1 MISGFFIRR
10 PIFATVLSVVI
21 VLAGLLALRNLPVEQ
36 YPDIVPPEIVITA
49 TYPGASPEVLAETV
63 AAPIEQSINGLDDM
77 IYMRS
82 TSTSSG
88 ILNINV
94 SFDLGTDPDQAA
106 INVRNQ
112 VTAAEARLPEE
123 VRRLGITVQ
132 KQSSAILQVT
142 SLSSDNPQFDDVYIS
157 NYALINIIDELKRI
171 PGVGQ
176 AALFGPKDYSM
187 RIWLSPDKLAQYNLT
202 PLDVAAAIREQNSQ
216 FAAGKFGAEPSPQNQ
231 VYTYSVATHG
241 RLTEPGEFENIILR
255 ANSDGATLRLKDV
268 ARVELGAQDYSFTA
282 VEGTMASVPVG
293 IYLQPGANALAVSEA
308 VNTRMAE
315 LAQQFPEGLYY
326 EIPFDTTQFVRVS
339 IEEVVKTFFEAMFL
353 VVLVVY
359 LFLQNWRATLIPLLA
374 VPVAIIGTFAGMLA
388 LGFSVNLLTLFGMVL
403 AIGIVVDDAII
414 VIENVE
420 RIMTH
425 EGKNP
430 MDATLQAMREV
441 TGPVIAI
448 VLVLSSVYLPVAFLG
463 GLTGV
468 MYRQFAVT
476 ISVSVAISGFVA
488 LTLTPALCA
497 MLLKGGH
504 HTPPRGLRWFD
515 RFFAYVTSG
524 YVRGVN
530 FLLKRAV
537 VGLLLAAGLLAV
549 TWSIFSR
556 VPTSLVPAEDQGY
569 VLMAYILPPASA
581 LSRTTEVTN
590 TMSARLAEHEAVN
603 SALTFA
609 GFDILTQASTPSGGV
624 SFVILKDWK
633 ERQRPDLD
641 ARNLIFSFM
650 GMGADIKEGLVLSF
664 NPPPIIGMSM
674 TGGVEGYIQ
683 NRGGASVEDM
693 MAKTNEFVQAASE
706 RPEFASVQTTFST
719 STPQYNLTLDREKA
733 AALDVPLGDI
743 FATMQS
749 TFGSLYVND
758 FTLLGRNFRVNLQAE
773 AEFRSGPE
781 DLGKVYVRAR
791 SGALVPLNS
800 LVKVERI
807 VGPDLVQRFN
817 GFPAA
822 NIIAEPAPGYSSGQV
837 LAALQQTADDLF
849 DSGYS
854 LGWVGS
860 AYQEVSV
867 ADAGAQPFL
876 FGFVMIFLILAA
888 QYERWSIPLAV
899 ITAVPFAVFGALLAT
914 WLRGL
919 SNDIYFQIG
928 LVTLIGLSAK
938 NAILIVEFAMIRL
951 REGKSLQEAASEA
964 AALRFRPIVMTSLA
978 FTMGCIPLAF
988 SSGAGSASRIALGTG
1003 VIGGM
1008 AAATFIATF
1017 FIPLFFKLIA
1027 GLTEGRRKPA
1037 TEEGSEQG

>member
-1 MISGFFIRR
+1 MISSFFIRR
-10 PIFATVLSVVI
+10 PIFATVLSVII
-21 VLAGLLALRNLPVEQ
+21 VLAGFLAMRNLPVEQ

-49 TYPGASPEVLAETV
+49 TYPGASPQVLAETV
-63 AAPIEQSINGLDDM
+63 AAPIEQSVNGLDNM

-88 ILNINV
+88 ILTINV
-94 SFDLGTDPDQAA
+94 SFELGTDPDQAA

-123 VRRLGITVQ
+123 VRRLGLTVQ
-132 KQSSAILQVT
+132 KQSSAILQVI

-157 NYALINIIDELKRI
+157 NYALINIIDEIKRI

-176 AALFGPKDYSM
+176 ASLFGQKDYSM
-187 RIWLSPDKLAQYNLT
+187 RVWLSPDKLAQYNLT
-202 PLDVAAAIREQNSQ
+202 AADVAVAIQQQNSQ
-216 FAAGKFGAEPSPQNQ
+216 FAAGKFGAEPSTGDQ
-231 VYTYSVATHG
+231 VYTYAVSTQG
-241 RLTEPGEFENIILR
+241 RLTTAAEFENIILR
-255 ANSDGATLRLKDV
+255 STPDGAMLRLRDV

-282 VEGTMASVPVG
+282 TEGSVPSVPIG

-308 VNTRMAE
+308 VQTRLAE
-315 LAQQFPEGLYY
+315 LSQQFPEGLDY
-326 EIPFDTTQFVRVS
+326 EIPFDTTEFVRVS
-339 IEEVVKTFFEAMFL
+339 IEEVVKTFFEAMVL

-359 LFLQNWRATLIPLLA
+359 LFLQNWRATVIPVLA
-374 VPVAIIGTFAGMLA
+374 VPVAIVGTFAGMLA
-388 LGFSVNLLTLFGMVL
+388 LGFSINLLTLFGMVL

-420 RIMTH
+420 RIMTR

-430 MDATLQAMREV
+430 VDATIQAMREV

-448 VLVLSSVYLPVAFLG
+448 VLVLSSVFLPVAFLG

-497 MLLKGGH
+497 ILLKPGH
-504 HTPPRGLRWFD
+504 HAPPAPLRWFN
-515 RFFAYVTSG
+515 RTFERLTAG
-524 YVRGVN
+524 YVSGVK
-530 FLLKRAV
+530 FLLKRALL
-537 VGLLLAAGLLAV
+537 GLGIVAAILAL
-549 TWSIFSR
+549 TWSIFTR

-569 VLMAYILPPASA
+569 LMVAYILPPASA
-581 LSRTTEVTN
+581 LSRTAVVAN
-590 TMSARLAEHEAVN
+590 TMSQRLEQHEAVN
-603 SALTFA
+603 SVLTFA
-609 GFDILTQASTPSGGV
+609 GFDILTQATTPSGGV
-624 SFVILKDWK
+624 SFVILKDWS
-633 ERQRPDLD
+633 ERRRPDLD
-641 ARNLIFSFM
+641 ARNLVFTFM
-650 GMGADIKEGLVLSF
+650 GMGADIKEGLVLAF
-664 NPPPIIGMSM
+664 NPPPIMGMSM

-683 NRGGASVEDM
+683 NRGGDSVEVM
-693 MAKTNEFVQAASE
+693 SAKTNEFVAAAQK

-719 STPQYNLTLDREKA
+719 GTPQYKLDVDREKA
-733 AALDVPLGDI
+733 AALAVPLTDI
-743 FATMQS
+743 FTTMQA
-749 TFGSLYVND
+749 TFGSFYVND
-758 FTLLGRNFRVNLQAE
+758 FTLLGRNFRVNLQSE
-773 AEFRSGPE
+773 AEYRAGPE
-781 DLGKVYVRAR
+781 GLGKVYVR
-791 SGALVPLNS
+791 STTGALVPLNS
-800 LVKVERI
+800 LVRVQRI
-807 VGPDLVQRFN
+807 VGPDLMQRFN

-822 NIIAEPAPGYSSGQV
+822 NIIAEPAPGFSTGQV
-837 LAALQQTADDLF
+837 LAALQETADEVL
-849 DSGYS
+849 GTNYS
-854 LGWVGS
+854 LSWVGS
-860 AYQEVSV
+860 AYQEMSV
-867 ADAGAQPFL
+867 ADAGAQPFI

-899 ITAVPFAVFGALLAT
+899 ITAVPFAVFGALAFT

-919 SNDIYFQIG
+919 HNDIYFQIG

-951 REGKSLQEAASEA
+951 REGKTLLQAAAEAAS
-964 AALRFRPIVMTSLA
+964 LRFRPIVMTSLA

-1017 FIPLFFKLIA
+1017 FIPLFFVLIA
-1027 GLTEGRRKPA
+1027 STSEKKRKVDPQA
-1037 TEEGSEQG
+1037 

>member
-1 MISGFFIRR
+1 MISSFFIKR
-10 PIFATVLSVVI
+10 PIFATVLSVII
-21 VLAGLLALRNLPVEQ
+21 VLAGLLSLRNLPVEQ

-49 TYPGASPEVLAETV
+49 MYPGASPEVLAETV
-63 AAPIEQSINGLDDM
+63 AAPIEQSVNGLDDM

-88 ILNINV
+88 ILTINV

-132 KQSSAILQVT
+132 KQSSAILQVI

-176 AALFGPKDYSM
+176 ASLFGQKDYSM

-202 PLDVAAAIREQNSQ
+202 AVEVARAIQQQNSQ
-216 FAAGKFGAEPSPQNQ
+216 FAAGKFGAEPTPADQ
-231 VYTYSVATHG
+231 VYTYAVSTQG
-241 RLTEPGEFENIILR
+241 RLTQPAEFENIILR
-255 ANSDGATLRLKDV
+255 SNHEGATLRLKDV

-282 VEGTMASVPVG
+282 TEGVIPSVPVG
-293 IYLQPGANALAVSEA
+293 IYLQPGANALAVSQA
-308 VNTRMAE
+308 VEERMAE
-315 LAQQFPEGLYY
+315 LAQFFPEGLFY
-326 EIPFDTTQFVRVS
+326 EIPFDTTKFVRVS
-339 IEEVVKTFFEAMFL
+339 IEEVVQTFFEAMLL

-359 LFLQNWRATLIPLLA
+359 VFLQNWRATLIPLLA

-420 RIMTH
+420 RIMTK
-425 EGKNP
+425 EGKSP
-430 MDATLQAMREV
+430 VDATIQAMREV

-448 VLVLSSVYLPVAFLG
+448 VLVLSSVFLPVAFLG

-497 MLLKGGH
+497 ILLKPGH
-504 HTPPRGLRWFD
+504 HQPPAFLRWFNQCFE
-515 RFFAYVTSG
+515 RTTAG
-524 YVRGVN
+524 YVKGVN
-530 FLLKRAV
+530 FLLRRALL
-537 VGLLLAAGLLAV
+537 GLGLAAAILAL
-549 TWSIFSR
+549 TWSIFTR
-556 VPTSLVPAEDQGY
+556 VPSSLVPAEDQGY
-569 VLMAYILPPASA
+569 LMVAYILPPASS
-581 LSRTTEVTN
+581 LNRTAAVAA
-590 TMSARLAEHEAVN
+590 TMSERLDQHEAVT
-603 SALTFA
+603 SVLTFA

-624 SFVILKDWK
+624 SFVVLKDWQ
-633 ERQRPDLD
+633 ERKSPDLH
-641 ARNLIFSFM
+641 AANLAFTYM
-650 GMGADIKEGLVLSF
+650 GMGADIKEGLVLAF
-664 NPPPIIGMSM
+664 NPPPITGMSM

-683 NRGGASVEDM
+683 NRGGESIEQM
-693 MAKTNEFVQAASE
+693 MAKTNEFIALAQQ

-719 STPQYNLTLDREKA
+719 STPQYKLDLDREKA
-733 AALDVPLGDI
+733 AALDVPLTDI
-743 FATMQS
+743 FTTMQA
-749 TFGSLYVND
+749 TFGSFYVND
-758 FTLLGRNFRVNLQAE
+758 FTLLGRNFRVNLQSE

-781 DLGKVYVRAR
+781 DLGKVYVR
-791 SGALVPLNS
+791 STNGSLVPLSS
-800 LVKVERI
+800 LVRVQRVI
-807 VGPDLVQRFN
+807 GPDLVQRFN

-837 LAALQQTADDLF
+837 LAALQETADQV
-849 DSGYS
+849 
-854 LGWVGS
+854 LGTAYTLSWVGS

-867 ADAGAQPFL
+867 ADTGAQPFI

-899 ITAVPFAVFGALLAT
+899 ITAVPFAVFGAILAT

-919 SNDIYFQIG
+919 NNDIYFQIG

-951 REGKSLQEAASEA
+951 REGKPLLQAASEA

-978 FTMGCIPLAF
+978 FTMGCIPLAI
-988 SSGAGSASRIALGTG
+988 SSGAGSGSRIALGTG

-1017 FIPLFFKLIA
+1017 FIPLFFVLIA
-1027 GLTEGRRKPA
+1027 SLTEKRRNSTPHEA
-1037 TEEGSEQG
+1037 EA

>member
-1 MISGFFIRR
+1 MISSFFIRR
-10 PIFATVLSVVI
+10 PIFATVLSVII
-21 VLAGLLALRNLPVEQ
+21 VLAGLLSLRNLPIEQ

-63 AAPIEQSINGLDDM
+63 AAPIEQSVNGLDSM

-88 ILNINV
+88 ILTINV
-94 SFDLGTDPDQAA
+94 SFELGTDPDQAS

-123 VRRLGITVQ
+123 VRRLGISVQ
-132 KQSSAILQVT
+132 KQSSAILQVI

-157 NYALINIIDELKRI
+157 NYALINIIDEIKRI

-176 AALFGPKDYSM
+176 ASLFGQKDYSM
-187 RIWLSPDKLAQYNLT
+187 RIWLSPDKLAQFNLT
-202 PLDVAAAIREQNSQ
+202 ASEVAMAIRQQNSQ
-216 FAAGKFGAEPSPQNQ
+216 FAAGKFGAEPTPLDQ
-231 VYTYSVATHG
+231 VYTYSVSTQG
-241 RLTEPGEFENIILR
+241 RLTDVAEFENIILR
-255 ANSDGATLRLKDV
+255 SNSEGATLRLRDV

-282 VEGTMASVPVG
+282 TEGSMPSVPVG

-308 VNTRMAE
+308 VEVRMQE
-315 LAQQFPEGLYY
+315 LSEQFPEGLYY

-339 IEEVVKTFFEAMFL
+339 IQEVVKTFFEAMVL

-359 LFLQNWRATLIPLLA
+359 VFLQNWRATVIPLLA

-388 LGFSVNLLTLFGMVL
+388 LGFSINLLTLFGMVL

-420 RIMTH
+420 RIMSK

-430 MDATLQAMREV
+430 VDATIQAMHEV

-448 VLVLSSVYLPVAFLG
+448 VLVLSAVFLPVAFLG

-497 MLLKGGH
+497 ILLKPGH
-504 HTPPRGLRWFD
+504 HTPAAPLRWFN
-515 RFFAYVTSG
+515 RFFEGVTNG
-524 YVRGVN
+524 YMKGVN
-530 FLLKRAV
+530 FLLRRAF
-537 VGLLLAAGLLAV
+537 VGIALAALLLAA
-549 TWSIFSR
+549 TWGIFQR
-556 VPTSLVPAEDQGY
+556 LPTSLVPQEDQGY
-569 VLMAYILPPASA
+569 LMVAYILPPASA
-581 LSRTTEVTN
+581 LGRTSAVAA
-590 TMSARLAEHEAVN
+590 TMSERLDDHEAVE

-609 GFDILTQASTPSGGV
+609 GFDILTQATTPSGGV
-624 SFVILKDWK
+624 SFVILKDW
-633 ERQRPDLD
+633 EQRKRADLD
-641 ARNLIFSFM
+641 ARNLAFSFM
-650 GMGADIKEGLVLSF
+650 GMGADIKEGLVLAF
-664 NPPPIIGMSM
+664 NPPPITGMSM

-683 NRGGASVEDM
+683 NRGGDGIEAM
-693 MAKTNEFVQAASE
+693 MAKTSEFIALAQT

-719 STPQYNLTLDREKA
+719 STPQYKLDVDREKA
-733 AALDVPLGDI
+733 AALDVPLTDI
-743 FATMQS
+743 FTTMQA
-749 TFGSLYVND
+749 TFGSFYVND
-758 FTLLGRNFRVNLQAE
+758 FTLLGRNFRVNLQSE
-773 AEFRSGPE
+773 AEFRAGPE
-781 DLGKVYVRAR
+781 DLGKVYVRAANG
-791 SGALVPLNS
+791 SLIPLNS

-807 VGPDLVQRFN
+807 IGPDLVQRFN
-817 GFPAA
+817 GFPAS

-837 LAALQQTADDLF
+837 LAALQESADQVLGA
-849 DSGYS
+849 GYS
-854 LGWVGS
+854 LSWIGS

-867 ADAGAQPFL
+867 ADAGSQPFI

-951 REGKSLQEAASEA
+951 REGKTLIEAASEA

-978 FTMGCIPLAF
+978 FTMGCIPLAI

-1017 FIPLFFKLIA
+1017 FIPLFFILIA
-1027 GLTEGRRKPA
+1027 GITEKRRKA
-1037 TEEGSEQG
+1037 NAV